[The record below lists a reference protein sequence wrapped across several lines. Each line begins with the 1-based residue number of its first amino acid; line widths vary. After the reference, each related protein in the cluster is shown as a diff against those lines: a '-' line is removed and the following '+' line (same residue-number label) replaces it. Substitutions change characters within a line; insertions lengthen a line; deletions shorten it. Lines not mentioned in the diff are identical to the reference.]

1 MKEIEIIEVPL
12 SQADASAQ
20 ICVELRDER
29 YYMAY
34 ETDYQRHVSIQFP
47 DLKWIRKHFGVDRNE
62 GSPITTESLNQGRKF
77 EIENLKR
84 CIKAN
89 VPMWELDKVNAD
101 GTIRINPET
110 GEPLHTYK
118 LSKEGK
124 IQFQK
129 MINKGLLVVCKFV

>member
-29 YYMAY
+29 YYIAY

-47 DLKWIRKHFGVDRNE
+47 DLKWVRKHFGVDKNE
-62 GSPITTESLNQGRKF
+62 GSPITSESLNQGRRN
-77 EIENLKR
+77 EIENLR
-84 CIKAN
+84 LCIKAN

-110 GEPLHTYK
+110 GEPIHVYR

-124 IQFQK
+124 QQFQR
-129 MINKGLLVVCKFV
+129 MIDKGLLVLCKFV